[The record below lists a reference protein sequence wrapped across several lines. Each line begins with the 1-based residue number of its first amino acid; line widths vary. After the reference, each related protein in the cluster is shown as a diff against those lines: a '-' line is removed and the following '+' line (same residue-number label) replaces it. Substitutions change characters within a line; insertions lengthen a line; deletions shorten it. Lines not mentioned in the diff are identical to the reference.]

1 MPNNF
6 CREFLTEVFIKI
18 KPQPLSLQNVKNSMR
33 DVKSTGQNPG
43 FQCPVCPTG
52 EDPVALGDV
61 DLHDSS
67 PQVPEYGLF
76 SVFIFK

>member
-1 MPNNF
+1 
-6 CREFLTEVFIKI
+6 
-18 KPQPLSLQNVKNSMR
+18 MR

-43 FQCPVCPTG
+43 FQCPICPTG

-61 DLHDSS
+61 DGMTPA

-76 SVFIFK
+76 SGSFLNE